1 MGLYLYFMIDI
12 FKLKLQI
19 SKEIFMVN
27 NLLRRLVS
35 HTRES
40 LFNIIFIVL
49 LLNCLTATICYS
61 QQKSND
67 ELKVMTFNIRYGTAD
82 DGENSWEYRKNNVV
96 ETIKNFNPDLLGLQ
110 EALQLQIDEFLK
122 QMPNYTY
129 VGVGRDDGK
138 SAGEHSCIFY
148 IKDRFDVDSSGTF
161 WFSETPDV
169 IASKSWGN
177 NITRICTW
185 ALFRDKP
192 SGKTFYM
199 FNVHLDHESQPSRE
213 KSTELLVKKI
223 NQKSLP
229 IILTGDF
236 NCSDDNTAI
245 QTILGSG
252 LIDTYRKLHEKN
264 PNEGTFNSFKG
275 ETNGDKIDFIFV
287 SNDFEVNRSE
297 IVRTNYNGKYPSDHF
312 PVTSILKLAE

>member
-1 MGLYLYFMIDI
+1 MGLYLYFVIDI

-27 NLLRRLVS
+27 NLIRRFVHHVL
-35 HTRES
+35 ES
-40 LFNIIFIVL
+40 IFNMIFIVL
-49 LLNCLTATICYS
+49 LLNCLTATISYS
-61 QQKSND
+61 QQKTND
-67 ELKVMTFNIRYGTAD
+67 ELNVMTFNIRYGTAD

-110 EALQLQIDEFLK
+110 EALQFQIDELLK
-122 QMPNYTY
+122 QMPNYSY

-138 SAGEHSCIFY
+138 SAGEHSCLFY
-148 IKDRFDVDSSGTF
+148 LKDSFDVDSSGTF
-161 WFSETPDV
+161 WFSETPYV

-185 ALFRDKP
+185 ALFRDKL
-192 SGKTFYM
+192 SGKSFYM

-213 KSTELLVKKI
+213 KSSELLIRKI
-223 NQKSLP
+223 NEKSLP

-236 NCSDDNTAI
+236 NCGDNNTAI
-245 QTILGSG
+245 KTILESG
-252 LIDTYRKLHEKN
+252 LIDSYRRIYEKN

-275 ETNGDKIDFIFV
+275 ETNGEKIDFIFV
-287 SNDFEVNRSE
+287 SKDFVVKHSE
-297 IVRTNYNGKYPSDHF
+297 IIKTNYYGRYPSDHF
-312 PVTSILKLAE
+312 PVTTDIILK

>member
-1 MGLYLYFMIDI
+1 
-12 FKLKLQI
+12 
-19 SKEIFMVN
+19 MVN

-49 LLNCLTATICYS
+49 LLNCLTATISYS